1 MTKMKLIDLRNL
13 QLGFLLITLYLWM
26 IGTADGQAPHK
37 PVIPLEPDQLLKLLP
52 TAPAGWQLKKST
64 AKTFFVEW
72 ICSQA
77 SREFERIRPPN
88 APPAP
93 PQSTTVT
100 LVDTG
105 YFPAFNGPFDGF
117 QVGKYGAFES
127 LMIGNMR
134 ARRSKMAADRE
145 SLQASVRGRFIVSI
159 EIKNQ
164 SQASEGAWLNTIDF
178 ARINAIPDSGGEQL
192 PRPIKVKLIDELSPT
207 KNSTS
212 TVFWGGPK
220 SEADRK
226 ATDQ

>member
-1 MTKMKLIDLRNL
+1 MKLRKIFTPIGGTLL
-13 QLGFLLITLYLWM
+13 TPLIFLM
-26 IGTADGQAPHK
+26 IGMAQGQAPHN
-37 PVIPLEPDQLLKLLP
+37 PIIPLEPDQLLKLLP
-52 TAPAGWQLKKST
+52 AAPAGWQLKTST

-77 SREFERIRPPN
+77 TREFERIPPPN
-88 APPAP
+88 TPPAP
-93 PQSTTVT
+93 PQSVTVT

-117 QVGKYGAFES
+117 RVGKYGAFES

-145 SLQASVRGRFIVSI
+145 NLQASVRGRFIVSV
-159 EIKNQ
+159 EVKNQ
-164 SQASEGAWLNTIDF
+164 SQASEQTWLNTFDF
-178 ARINAIPDSGGEQL
+178 TRINAIPDSGGEQL
-192 PRPIKVKLIDELSPT
+192 PRPIKVRVIDELSPT

-212 TVFWGGPK
+212 TVYWGGPK

>member
-1 MTKMKLIDLRNL
+1 MKISRTYP
-13 QLGFLLITLYLWM
+13 LGVCIVLASLSLLM
-26 IGTADGQAPHK
+26 IGSADGQAPHK
-37 PVIPLEPDQLLKLLP
+37 PIIPLEPDQLLKFLP
-52 TAPAGWQLKKST
+52 VAPAGWQLKKST

-77 SREFERIRPPN
+77 TREFERIPPPN

-93 PQSTTVT
+93 AQSTTVT

-117 QVGKYGAFES
+117 RVGKYGAFES

-145 SLQASVRGRFIVSI
+145 SLQASVRGRFIVSV
-159 EIKNQ
+159 EVKNQ
-164 SQASEGAWLNTIDF
+164 PQTNEQAWLSTFNF
-178 ARINAIPDSGGEQL
+178 PAINAIPDTGAETL
-192 PRPIKVKLIDELSPT
+192 PQPIKLKMIDELVPAR
-207 KNSTS
+207 NSTS
-212 TVFWGGPK
+212 TVYSGGPK
-220 SEADRK
+220 SAADRK